1 MLVRVKTTENKVKLL
16 KMKVV
21 DTGIK
26 QTIPVGVSKI
36 SKISLQ
42 EVSHVV
48 HLQFFNQKYS
58 NGNIIKYKN

>member
-26 QTIPVGVSKI
+26 QTIQFGVSKI
-36 SKISLQ
+36 LKMYLQ

-48 HLQFFNQKYS
+48 HLHFF
-58 NGNIIKYKN
+58 YKKI